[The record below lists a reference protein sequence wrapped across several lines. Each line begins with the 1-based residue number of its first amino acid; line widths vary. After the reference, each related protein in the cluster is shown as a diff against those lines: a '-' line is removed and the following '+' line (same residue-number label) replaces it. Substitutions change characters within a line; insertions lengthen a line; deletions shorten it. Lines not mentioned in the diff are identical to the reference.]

1 MTNLGAEKSPTVQD
15 NKAKAQS
22 ATFRPD
28 IEGLRAIAILLV
40 VGYHA
45 AVPGL
50 SGGYVGVDIFF
61 VLSGYLITGLLVR
74 DINETG
80 TVDFRRFYARRAR
93 RLLPA
98 LTLTLLVTV
107 IASAAIYPPVE
118 VKQGGLATAAVSTAA
133 YTSNLYFAGWGAD
146 YFAADP
152 EKNPFLHTWSLSVE
166 EQFYLFWPLF
176 IIFALKVPAFQNP
189 QKTNGRRLLPWMAT
203 AVVLSFTLSLYLTA
217 VRHSWAYFT
226 SPTRAWEFA
235 LGGFVVLLPQAG
247 AFFGIPR
254 NGLLN
259 RWISALQ
266 LDVDKSTVPFG
277 WMGLG
282 GICLAAVAF
291 GKKTFFPG
299 FAVLL
304 PALSTILVLR
314 AGTSRVT
321 NSLVRVLRVRPLQEI
336 GRLSYSWYLWH
347 WPVLVLGS
355 ALIPAPSL
363 SVRAGLVGFSL
374 GLSALSYR
382 LVENPIR
389 SARKLAGSHRYAFAM
404 AGLLTVLGIGASF
417 AWKQTSTRKA
427 MEPAQL
433 RFTLANNDFA
443 ASLLNDKCTTDV
455 FEVKLKACAFGAETT
470 SPPIVLFGD
479 SHAAQWFPALEPI
492 SKKRGFRLVP
502 IVKLG
507 CPAVDAPLFDRNL
520 GRFYTECDEWHKT
533 AINKIQQLQPVL
545 TIVSSFEGYALG
557 DDEWRNGIKSVLQN
571 LSESSQ
577 KVLVLRDTP
586 SANFDIPSCLA
597 YRLWRPS
604 FIPSRSCVFS
614 APQTSKVYEF
624 QLSAEAQLKNVLT
637 ADMSDSI
644 CPHEICTG
652 LLNGLVMY
660 RDSDHLT
667 ASFVRTLEETLGAEI
682 DRVLE
687 RPPISQPHLTPVSR
701 TQYAGHS

>member
-1 MTNLGAEKSPTVQD
+1 MKNSGLPMISLGAEKSPTVQD
-15 NKAKAQS
+15 SKAKAQS

-61 VLSGYLITGLLVR
+61 VLSGYLITGLLVGE
-74 DINETG
+74 INETG

-118 VKQGGLATAAVSTAA
+118 VKQGGLATTAVSTAA
-133 YTSNLYFAGWGAD
+133 YASNLYFAGWGAD
-146 YFAADP
+146 YFAPDP

-166 EQFYLFWPLF
+166 EQFYLIWPLF

-189 QKTNGRRLLPWMAT
+189 QKANGRRLLPWMAT
-203 AVVLSFTLSLYLTA
+203 AVVLSFTLSLYLTG

-247 AFFGIPR
+247 AFFWIPR

-259 RWISALQ
+259 RWISTLQ
-266 LDVDKSTVPFG
+266 LVVDKSAGLFG

-291 GKKTFFPG
+291 GKKTLFPG

-355 ALIPAPSL
+355 ALVPAPSL
-363 SVRAGLVGFSL
+363 SVRAGLVVFSL

-389 SARKLAGSHRYAFAM
+389 NAPQIGRFTPILICNGRSARSARYRRLIRMETDLHTESH
-404 AGLLTVLGIGASF
+404 GA
-417 AWKQTSTRKA
+417 R
-427 MEPAQL
+427 PA
-433 RFTLANNDFA
+433 
-443 ASLLNDKCTTDV
+443 
-455 FEVKLKACAFGAETT
+455 
-470 SPPIVLFGD
+470 
-479 SHAAQWFPALEPI
+479 
-492 SKKRGFRLVP
+492 
-502 IVKLG
+502 
-507 CPAVDAPLFDRNL
+507 
-520 GRFYTECDEWHKT
+520 
-533 AINKIQQLQPVL
+533 
-545 TIVSSFEGYALG
+545 
-557 DDEWRNGIKSVLQN
+557 SVYPRQ
-571 LSESSQ
+571 
-577 KVLVLRDTP
+577 
-586 SANFDIPSCLA
+586 
-597 YRLWRPS
+597 
-604 FIPSRSCVFS
+604 
-614 APQTSKVYEF
+614 
-624 QLSAEAQLKNVLT
+624 
-637 ADMSDSI
+637 
-644 CPHEICTG
+644 
-652 LLNGLVMY
+652 
-660 RDSDHLT
+660 
-667 ASFVRTLEETLGAEI
+667 
-682 DRVLE
+682 
-687 RPPISQPHLTPVSR
+687 
-701 TQYAGHS
+701 

>member
-1 MTNLGAEKSPTVQD
+1 MISFAAEKPSRVQAGD
-15 NKAKAQS
+15 ARVQS

-61 VLSGYLITGLLVR
+61 VLSGYLITGLLVGE
-74 DINETG
+74 INKTG
-80 TVDFRRFYARRAR
+80 KVDFRRFYARRAR

-98 LTLTLLVTV
+98 LTLTLLVTI
-107 IASAAIYPPVE
+107 IASAAIYPPSE
-118 VKQGGLATAAVSTAA
+118 VMQGGVAATAVSTAA
-133 YTSNLYFAGWGAD
+133 YASNLYFAGRGAD
-146 YFAADP
+146 YFAPNP

-189 QKTNGRRLLPWMAT
+189 QKANGRRLLPWMAT
-203 AVVLSFTLSLYLTA
+203 AVMLSFTLSLYLTA

-247 AFFGIPR
+247 AFFGIPK

-259 RWISALQ
+259 RRISALQ
-266 LDVDKSTVPFG
+266 LDVDKSASLFG

-304 PALSTILVLR
+304 PALSTILVLW

-355 ALIPAPSL
+355 ALVPAPSL

-374 GLSALSYR
+374 GLSVLSYR

-389 SARKLAGSHRYAFAM
+389 NARKLAGSHRYAFAM

-417 AWKQTSTRKA
+417 AWRQTSTRKA

-433 RFTLANNDFA
+433 RFTLASKDFA

-455 FEVKLKACAFGAETT
+455 FDVKLRTCTFGAETT

-492 SKKRGFRLVP
+492 AKKRGFRLVP

-507 CPAVDAPLFDRNL
+507 CPAVDAPLFDPDM
-520 GRFYTECDEWHKT
+520 GRFYTECAEWRKT
-533 AINKIQQLQPVL
+533 AINKIQQIQPVL
-545 TIVSSFEGYALG
+545 TIVSSSERYVLG
-557 DDEWRNGIKSVLQN
+557 DDEWRNGINSVLKN

-577 KVLVLRDTP
+577 TVLVLRDTP
-586 SANFDIPSCLA
+586 GANFNIPSCLA

-604 FIPSRSCVFS
+604 FVPSRSCVFS

-624 QLSAEAQLKNVLT
+624 QRSAEAQLMNVFT
-637 ADMSDSI
+637 ADMSYII
-644 CPHEICTG
+644 CPNGICTG
-652 LLNGLVMY
+652 LRNGLVMY

-667 ASFVRTLEETLGAEI
+667 ASFVQTLEDTLEADI
-682 DRVLE
+682 DSALE
-687 RPPISQPHLTPVSR
+687 PPPTLHPGLAPVSKHKP
-701 TQYAGHS
+701 TSHT